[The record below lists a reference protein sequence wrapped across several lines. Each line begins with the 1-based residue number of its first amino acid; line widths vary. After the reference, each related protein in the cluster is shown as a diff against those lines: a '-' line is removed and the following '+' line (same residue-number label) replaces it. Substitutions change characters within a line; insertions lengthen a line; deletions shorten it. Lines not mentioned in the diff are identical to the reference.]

1 MHRLCFLC
9 NDVSGFGNNCGGGEV
24 MAKVL
29 MKGNE
34 AIALA
39 AIKGGLDAFYGYPI
53 TPQNEVPEYLSKHL
67 IDAGKVFLQA
77 ESEVSAINMVY
88 GAAGAGKRVMTSSSS
103 PGIALKQEGI
113 SYIAAA
119 ELPCLIVSVMRGGP
133 GLGGI
138 QPSQADYYQAT
149 RGGGNGDYQLI
160 VYAPE
165 SIQETIDTVKG
176 AFDTADY
183 YRNPVMVLVDGLI
196 GQMMESVDFDRPTKH
211 RDLQPKDWA
220 TTGTKY
226 HPGRRN
232 VANSLHLDPA
242 LLEQHNFHLQAKYK
256 KIKENETQYEMINME
271 NPDYVIVAY
280 GTMARIARSAI
291 EMLKKQ
297 GINVGMIRPVT
308 IWPYPDKAF
317 DLIPA
322 KTKGILCCE
331 LSMGQMLDDVLIANN
346 GRHKVGFFGRAGGMV
361 PDPEEI
367 VDAIIN
373 FSQRVVK

>member
-1 MHRLCFLC
+1 
-9 NDVSGFGNNCGGGEV
+9 

-39 AIKGGLDAFYGYPI
+39 AIKGGVDAFYGYPI

-67 IDAGKVFLQA
+67 LAAGKVFLQA
-77 ESEVSAINMVY
+77 ESEVAAINMVY

-113 SYIAAA
+113 SYITAA

-133 GLGGI
+133 GLGSI
-138 QPSQADYYQAT
+138 QPSQGDYYQAT
-149 RGGGNGDYQLI
+149 RGGGNGDYHLI
-160 VYAPE
+160 VFAPE
-165 SIQETIDTVKG
+165 SIQETIDIIKES
-176 AFDTADY
+176 FDIADY

-196 GQMMESVDFDRPTKH
+196 GQMMESVDFDKPVKH
-211 RDLQPKDWA
+211 RDLPPKDWA
-220 TTGTKY
+220 TTGTKN

-232 VANSLHLDPA
+232 VANSLYLDPV
-242 LLEQHNFHLQAKYK
+242 LLENHNIHLSKKYQEIK
-256 KIKENETQYEMINME
+256 KNETRYELVNFDKPE
-271 NPDYVIVAY
+271 YVIVAY
-280 GTMARIARSAI
+280 GTMARICRSAI

-297 GINVGMIRPVT
+297 GIEVGMIRP
-308 IWPYPDKAF
+308 ISLFPYPKAAF
-317 DLIPA
+317 NQIP
-322 KTKGILCCE
+322 TNVKGILTCE

-346 GRHKVGFFGRAGGMV
+346 GRHEVGFFGRAGGML

-367 VDAIIN
+367 VDAIKN
-373 FSQRVVK
+373 FKERVVK

>member
-1 MHRLCFLC
+1 
-9 NDVSGFGNNCGGGEV
+9 

-39 AIKGGLDAFYGYPI
+39 AIKGGVDAFYGYPI
-53 TPQNEVPEYLSKHL
+53 TPQNEIPEYLSKHL
-67 IDAGKVFLQA
+67 LDAGKVFLQA

-88 GAAGAGKRVMTSSSS
+88 GAAGAGARVMTSSSS

-138 QPSQADYYQAT
+138 QPSQGDYYQAT

-165 SIQETIDTVKG
+165 SIQESIDIVKES
-176 AFDTADY
+176 FDIADY
-183 YRNPVMVLVDGLI
+183 YRNPVLVLVDGLI
-196 GQMMESVDFDRPTKH
+196 GQMMESVDLDKPVKH
-211 RDLQPKDWA
+211 RDLPKKDWA
-220 TTGTKY
+220 TNGTAN

-232 VANSLHLDPA
+232 VANSLHLDA
-242 LLEQHNFHLQAKYK
+242 YDLEQHNIHLQKKYK
-256 KIKENETQYEMINME
+256 EIAKNETKYEMVNMDGAE
-271 NPDYVIVAY
+271 YVIVAY
-280 GTMARIARSAI
+280 GTMARICRSAI
-291 EMLKKQ
+291 EALSEK
-297 GINVGMIRPVT
+297 GIKVGMIRPIT
-308 IWPYPDKAF
+308 LWPFPEKAF
-317 DLIPA
+317 DEIPA
-322 KTKGILCCE
+322 DIKGILTCE

-346 GRHKVGFFGRAGGMV
+346 GKHKVGFFGRSGGMV

-367 VDAIIN
+367 VDAIVN
-373 FSQRVVK
+373 FNDKVVK

>member
-1 MHRLCFLC
+1 
-9 NDVSGFGNNCGGGEV
+9 

-39 AIKGGLDAFYGYPI
+39 AIKGGVDAFYGYPI

-67 IDAGKVFLQA
+67 LANGKVFLQA

-88 GAAGAGKRVMTSSSS
+88 GAAGAGARVMTSSSS

-119 ELPCLIVSVMRGGP
+119 ELPCVIVSVMRGGP

-165 SIQETIDTVKG
+165 SIQETIDTMKG
-176 AFDTADY
+176 AFDTADF
-183 YRNPVMVLVDGLI
+183 YRNPVLVLVDGLI
-196 GQMMESVDFDRPTKH
+196 GQMMESVDFDKPIKQRK
-211 RDLQPKDWA
+211 LEPKDWA
-220 TTGTKY
+220 TNGTFN

-232 VANSLHLDPA
+232 IANSLHLDPVK
-242 LLEQHNFHLQAKYK
+242 LEIHNNHLHEKYNQ
-256 KIKENETQYEMINME
+256 IKENETQYEMVNMD
-271 NPDYVIVAY
+271 NPDFVIVAY
-280 GTMARIARSAI
+280 GTMARICRSAI
-291 EMLKKQ
+291 SMLEEQ
-297 GINVGMIRPVT
+297 GIHVGMIRPIT
-308 IWPYPDKAF
+308 IWPYPEKAF
-317 DLIPA
+317 DEIPA
-322 KTKGILCCE
+322 SCKRILCCE

-346 GRHKVGFFGRAGGMV
+346 GRHKVGFFGRSGGMV

-367 VDAIIN
+367 VDAILH
-373 FSQRVVK
+373 FEDKVVK

>member
-1 MHRLCFLC
+1 
-9 NDVSGFGNNCGGGEV
+9 
-24 MAKVL
+24 MAKIL

-39 AIKGGLDAFYGYPI
+39 AIKGGVDAFYGYPI

-67 IDAGKVFLQA
+67 LDAGKVFLQA

-88 GAAGAGKRVMTSSSS
+88 GAAGAGARVMTSSSS

-138 QPSQADYYQAT
+138 QPSQGDYYQAT

-165 SIQETIDTVKG
+165 SIQETIDTIKG

-183 YRNPVMVLVDGLI
+183 YRNPVLVLVDGLI
-196 GQMMESVDFDRPTKH
+196 GQMMESVDFDRPTKT
-211 RDLQPKDWA
+211 RDLKPKTWA
-220 TTGTKY
+220 TNGIIN
-226 HPGRRN
+226 HPGHRN
-232 VANSLHLDPA
+232 IANSLHLDPA
-242 LLEQHNFHLQAKYK
+242 QLEKHNIHLHQKYEEIK
-256 KIKENETQYEMINME
+256 KNETQYEMINMD

-280 GTMARIARSAI
+280 GTMARICRSTI
-291 EMLKKQ
+291 DLLKDK
-297 GINVGMIRPVT
+297 GVNVGMIRPIT
-308 IWPYPDKAF
+308 IWPFPEKAF
-317 DLIPA
+317 DEIPPSC
-322 KTKGILCCE
+322 KGILCAE

-346 GRHKVGFFGRAGGMV
+346 GRHKVGFFGRSGGMV

-367 VDAIIN
+367 ADAILH
-373 FSQRVVK
+373 FDERVVK